1 MHSQRASIAWS
12 ILTLERLRVAQGQ
25 RGYGAWGLSDPVT
38 LHERV
43 LVLVLVLAYIDVIS
57 SVRA

>member
-12 ILTLERLRVAQGQ
+12 FLTLERLRVAQGQ

-43 LVLVLVLAYIDVIS
+43 LVLAYIDVIS